1 MKKLL
6 LTLAI
11 IFSMTVFAQSQQ
23 INFPEGSLLVY
34 SDTNNLAGGDVLIR
48 SIYAFVPQKI
58 SDTTYEYQYK
68 RIEFYVGRPI
78 HINEFISYEAKSDET
93 LLISGTPQTYDW
105 MYPQVVTINEATWKI
120 ASWQTFLQKI
130 N

>member
-11 IFSMTVFAQSQQ
+11 IFGCYFAQSQQ
-23 INFPEGSLLVY
+23 VNFPEGTLLVY

-58 SDTTYEYQYK
+58 SDTFYEYQYK
-68 RIEFYVGRPI
+68 KVYWLNDEQVKS
-78 HINEFISYEAKSDET
+78 EFISKEFHKDST
-93 LLISGTPQTYDW
+93 ILIGEVEYTFEEIYNLI
-105 MYPQVVTINEATWKI
+105 VAINESYWKI
-120 ASWQTFLQKI
+120 GSWQTYLQKI

>member
-11 IFSMTVFAQSQQ
+11 IFSLTVFAQSQQ
-23 INFPEGSLLVY
+23 INFPEGNILVY

-48 SIYAFVPQKI
+48 SVYAFVPQKI

-68 RIEFYVGRPI
+68 KAYWLNDQQVK
-78 HINEFISYEAKSDET
+78 NEFISKEFHKDSTIMIGEVEYTFEEIYN
-93 LLISGTPQTYDW
+93 LI
-105 MYPQVVTINEATWKI
+105 VAINESYWKI
-120 ASWQTFLQKI
+120 GSWQTFIQKI